1 MVKKLWEVYARCDRT
16 KNEQMS
22 LVAQAS
28 RQAGRQADKTVHSL
42 SACLSEERRGRS
54 NSPCVV

>member
-28 RQAGRQADKTVHSL
+28 RQAGKQADRQTRQSIRSL
-42 SACLSEERRGRS
+42 PA
-54 NSPCVV
+54 